1 MNRIIYYLVFFTI
14 YVCTL
19 SVHAQQNDI
28 FEDNIVTAYENAFTL
43 NEKKD
48 YLQAY
53 RQIIKAE
60 QALDATLR
68 QHQLAASRLN
78 DYEFLNVF
86 WPIKKSRA
94 EIAYMLGLHTD
105 MKVISDTLSRAL
117 EQKQREADDKA
128 IFNNRTS
135 VLRADLA
142 KLDGG
147 HFFLTEQ
154 YDSAENALQKALQ
167 LSPKFGRDD
176 FVCKVHDDLAQL
188 YYKQEKYEKALA
200 QLDSILAN
208 PLYSDNATR
217 QKETETNILLVKS
230 QRALCLARLGQFELA
245 LQEMNPII
253 ATYKRQG
260 NKRLYA
266 EAIRKKA
273 KVLMLQYDATGIYN
287 PLAKTCYQDYLTV
300 SKKYV
305 DEHFVHMNESERE
318 QYWMAEQPF
327 VTDCFRLEDK
337 APELLYNVALYS
349 KAVLLQ
355 MGRELKEEM
364 SLAKRKKT
372 LASIRVTWQQ
382 VREKL
387 PQGGCAIEFVV
398 YERMGKKHLGA
409 LVLLKK
415 SNRPQFVNI
424 ANVEDL
430 ANHLVASRW
439 MVKDILADTQETDK
453 INALYNDSAL
463 QKIVWTVPLV
473 TALEDCTEIY
483 FSPDGIFHQMGI
495 EYMTPPSMNGKIFH
509 RLTTTRMLLQRGKN
523 VCTDKMLMCGGVDYK
538 QSIYDAQIGNDEL
551 AYSRLAKMNLS
562 VPPLPGTAM
571 EIDSIKAIREQH
583 LNDNIL
589 RADSVTERVLNEL
602 MGKYNIFHISTHGLF
617 MGVANIGTDIHP
629 SQTDQQLS
637 NSVLYLSGSETNLN
651 RPSFD
656 ATYQD
661 GLLSAR
667 ELAKMD
673 LSQVN
678 LTVMSAC
685 MSGLGY
691 ITPDGVYGLLRGFKS
706 AGVKTIISTL
716 WSVNDAAT
724 CLFMTRFYQYLEAG
738 KEIHEAF
745 QMARTYLQQHE
756 TTYGSSA
763 NGSYVQSRR
772 FSVRRFNQP
781 YYYNAFILIDGI

>member
-1 MNRIIYYLVFFTI
+1 MSRIVRYFIYLTI
-14 YVCTL
+14 YVWTL
-19 SVHAQQNDI
+19 SVHAQQDDV
-28 FEDNIVTAYENAFTL
+28 FEDSIVTAYEKAFLL

-53 RQIIKAE
+53 RQILKAE
-60 QALDATLR
+60 QAMDATLR
-68 QHQLAASRLN
+68 QHQLTASRLN
-78 DYEFLNVF
+78 DYEFLNIF
-86 WPIKKSRA
+86 WPIKKSKA

-117 EQKQREADDKA
+117 KQKQREADDKA
-128 IFNNRTS
+128 FFNNRIN
-135 VLRADLA
+135 VLLADLA

-154 YDSAENALQKALQ
+154 YDSTENALQRALY
-167 LSPKFGRDD
+167 LSPQFGRDD

-208 PLYSDNATR
+208 PLYSDLATR
-217 QKETETNILLVKS
+217 QKETKNNILLVKS

-260 NKRLYA
+260 DKRLYA
-266 EAIRKKA
+266 EGLRKKA
-273 KVLMLQYDATGIYN
+273 KILMLQYDATGIYN

-305 DEHFVHMNESERE
+305 DEHFVQMNESERE

-327 VTDCFRLEDK
+327 VTDCYRLEDK

-364 SLAKRKKT
+364 SLAERKKT
-372 LASIRVTWQQ
+372 LASIRVTWQK

-387 PQGGCAIEFVV
+387 PQGGCAVEFVV
-398 YERMGKKHLGA
+398 YEKLGQKHIGA

-415 SNRPQFVNI
+415 SNRPQFVDV
-424 ANVEDL
+424 AKVEDL
-430 ANHLVASRW
+430 ANYLVASRW
-439 MVKDILADTQETDK
+439 MGKDILADTKKEAK
-453 INALYNDSAL
+453 INALYQDSAL
-463 QKIVWTVPLV
+463 QNIVWTAPLV
-473 TALEDCTEIY
+473 AALGDCTEIY

-495 EYMTPPSMNGKIFH
+495 EYMVPPSMNGKNFH
-509 RLTTTRMLLQRGKN
+509 RLTTTRMLLQRGKK
-523 VCTDKMLMCGGVDYK
+523 VCTDKMFMCGGVDY
-538 QSIYDAQIGNDEL
+538 QLSLCDIQIGNDEL
-551 AYSRLAKMNLS
+551 AYSRLAKLQLS
-562 VPPLPGTAM
+562 VPPLPGTKM
-571 EIDSIKAIREQH
+571 EIDSIRAIREQH
-583 LNDNIL
+583 LDDVIL
-589 RADSVTERVLNEL
+589 RADSVTERALNEL
-602 MGKYNIFHISTHGLF
+602 LGKYNICHISTHGFF
-617 MGVANIGTDIHP
+617 MEVASIGTDIHP

-651 RPSFD
+651 RPGFD

-673 LSQVN
+673 LSQVD

-691 ITPDGVYGLLRGFKS
+691 ITPDGVYGLQRGLKT

-716 WSVNDAAT
+716 WSVSDAAT

-756 TTYGSSA
+756 TTYGASS

-772 FSVRRFNQP
+772 FTVKRFNQP
-781 YYYNAFILIDGI
+781 YFYNAFILIDGI